1 MHYMFENESKLRAFL
16 HNVSCRLV
24 SGGFFIGT
32 TIDSDQ
38 LLTRMRS
45 KGTQGSVTT
54 TLCNEFYQI
63 KLGQLYYPKDRG
75 PYGLQYYFYLKEA
88 IGIDNQSQD
97 RRVFVPE
104 YLVIFE
110 HLEKLAAEY
119 NLQLV
124 EKTNFAEF
132 YEKRTD
138 QVLFDRMV
146 WDKLDAN
153 NTIPQSNIDQ

>member
-1 MHYMFENESKLRAFL
+1 M
-16 HNVSCRLV
+16 
-24 SGGFFIGT
+24 
-32 TIDSDQ
+32 
-38 LLTRMRS
+38 
-45 KGTQGSVTT
+45 
-54 TLCNEFYQI
+54 
-63 KLGQLYYPKDRG
+63 
-75 PYGLQYYFYLKEA
+75 
-88 IGIDNQSQD
+88 
-97 RRVFVPE
+97 PE

-146 WDKLDAN
+146 WGKLDAN
-153 NTIPQSNIDQ
+153 NTIP

>member
-1 MHYMFENESKLRAFL
+1 M
-16 HNVSCRLV
+16 
-24 SGGFFIGT
+24 
-32 TIDSDQ
+32 
-38 LLTRMRS
+38 
-45 KGTQGSVTT
+45 
-54 TLCNEFYQI
+54 
-63 KLGQLYYPKDRG
+63 
-75 PYGLQYYFYLKEA
+75 
-88 IGIDNQSQD
+88 
-97 RRVFVPE
+97 PE

-132 YEKRTD
+132 YEKKTD

-146 WDKLDAN
+146 WGKLDAN